1 MEIRIKLLS
10 DLAKVPKY
18 SKSGDAALDL
28 TAVDV
33 NYIQGE
39 DERLDYIEYSTGIA
53 IEIPNGYVG
62 LIYPRSSISTYD
74 LMLCNHVGVIDSGYR
89 GEIKLRFKITDR
101 QKSEWVVY
109 EVGERIG
116 QLMIIPYPKVFFTVS
131 ESLDETSRGDSGW
144 GSSGN

>member
-53 IEIPNGYVG
+53 IEIPDGYVG
-62 LIYPRSSISTYD
+62 LIYPRSSISTHD

-101 QKSEWVVY
+101 IKSEWVVY

-116 QLMIIPYPKVFFTVS
+116 QLIIMPYPKVFFTVS